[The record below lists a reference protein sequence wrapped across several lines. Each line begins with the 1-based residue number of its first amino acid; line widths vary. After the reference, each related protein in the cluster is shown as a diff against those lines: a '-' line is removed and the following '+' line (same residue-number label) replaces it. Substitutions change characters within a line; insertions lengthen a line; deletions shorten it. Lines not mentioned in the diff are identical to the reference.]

1 MVCREGQKHERIL
14 SVSGLATGASDVHG
28 HDLTVISR
36 RGYVFLYPFQLLVCG
51 DRAGR
56 DLVLAEKRVF

>member
-28 HDLTVISR
+28 HDLTAISR
-36 RGYVFLYPFQLLVCG
+36 RGYIFL
-51 DRAGR
+51 
-56 DLVLAEKRVF
+56 